1 MFDLSISLGNLMTIV
16 SFIIGGVSFVY
27 AIKSDT
33 RVLATR
39 LGNLEEDVKKMSDVL
54 VELAKTDGRMNLI
67 EDRILAQGK
76 RLDEATSVLHAMMTS
91 QKVYERK
98 VDARDD

>member
-67 EDRILAQGK
+67 EDRIFAQGK
-76 RLDEATSVLHAMMTS
+76 RLDEATSVLHSMMTS